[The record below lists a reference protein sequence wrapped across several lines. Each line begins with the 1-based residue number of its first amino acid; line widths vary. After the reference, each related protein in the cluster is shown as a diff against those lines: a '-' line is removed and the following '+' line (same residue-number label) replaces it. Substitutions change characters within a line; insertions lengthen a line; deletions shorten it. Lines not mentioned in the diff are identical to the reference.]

1 MTQFGWLSVVRLG
14 LVQAC
19 LGAVVVLATS
29 TINRVMVVEL
39 SLPALVPGFLVA
51 LHYLVQVA
59 RPRMVTDR
67 MSGDIAPP
75 GSSGAWPCSRRAE
88 RSPRWGLRWRRPT
101 VHWVFAWPLQD
112 LP

>member
-59 RPRMVTDR
+59 RPRMGHGSDVGGHRTPWIIGG
-67 MSGDIAPP
+67 MAVLASGGKI
-75 GSSGAWPCSRRAE
+75 GRASCRE
-88 RSPRWGLRWRRPT
+88 R
-101 VHWVFAWPLQD
+101 V
-112 LP
+112 